1 MTYELYYWD
10 GIPGRGEFV
19 RLALEDA
26 GAEYRD
32 VAREPG
38 GMGEMMAFL
47 NGERGPHV
55 PFAPPFLKD
64 DDLVISHV
72 ANILRYLGPKLGLV
86 PADEASRTFAH
97 GLQLTLTDFLTEI
110 HDTHHP
116 IGVDA
121 YYEDQK
127 VEAQGRTARF
137 LSSRLPKFL
146 DYFETVLSANHG
158 NEGNLVGG
166 QIGYIDLSLFQ
177 VMEGLHYAFPRAM
190 RDSGNRWPGITALQA
205 RVKERPRLRDY
216 LSSQRR
222 LPFNESGIFRRYP
235 ELDVEVSG

>member
-26 GAEYRD
+26 GADYRD

-38 GMGEMMAFL
+38 GMQKMMAFL

-86 PADEASRTFAH
+86 PADEASRTFVH
-97 GLQLTLTDFLTEI
+97 GLQLTLTDLVTEI

-116 IGVDA
+116 LGVDD

-127 VEAQGRTARF
+127 EEAQGRSARF

-146 DYFETVLSANHG
+146 DYFETVLTANRG
-158 NEGNLVGG
+158 SEGNLVGERV
-166 QIGYIDLSLFQ
+166 GYIDLSLFQ
-177 VMEGLHYAFPRAM
+177 VMLGCIMPFPAPC
-190 RDSGNRWPGITALQA
+190 GTAAIAGPGS
-205 RVKERPRLRDY
+205 PH
-216 LSSQRR
+216 
-222 LPFNESGIFRRYP
+222 FRR
-235 ELDVEVSG
+235 E